1 MFKKGHSGNPQ
12 GRPRSALN
20 KVARPLKM
28 QISDFLNERFT
39 ELPGIWQKLT
49 PQQRIKMFTELLP
62 FVLPKVSSIDLDI
75 NLAQL
80 SDYDLDRIIDKLLNN
95 EQKKLDRTAG
105 I

>member
-1 MFKKGHSGNPQ
+1 MFKKGISGNPH
-12 GRPRSALN
+12 GRPQKALN
-20 KVARPLKM
+20 KVSRPLKM
-28 QISDFLNERFT
+28 RISEFLEEHFN

-95 EQKKLDRTAG
+95 EQKKLD
-105 I
+105 